1 MKIKIQILESCQLI
15 VWKRPIDINTEDY
28 PQLEGMTKEE
38 AIEYISK
45 NPHNLQLHQEG
56 LDMEW
61 SLFDELMDQNIE
73 IEKEKNYESKII
85 EWRP

>member
-1 MKIKIQILESCQLI
+1 MKIKIQILEGFYTT

-28 PQLEGMTKEE
+28 PQLEGMTKEQ

-61 SLFDELMDQNIE
+61 SLFDELMDQDTE
-73 IEKEKNYESKII
+73 LQKEKNYETSIV
-85 EWRP
+85 EWKP